1 MCVCVQVSV
10 GMCVCVCVCVC
21 VYVCVC
27 VCVCLLAELTPNDV
41 SDTSVP
47 DTEQGLEEDLED
59 FVCFSPSY
67 R

>member
-1 MCVCVQVSV
+1 MYLVMYRNGTRVRA
-10 GMCVCVCVCVC
+10 CVCVCVCA
-21 VYVCVC
+21 C
-27 VCVCLLAELTPNDV
+27 VCVCLLAELTPSDV

-59 FVCFSPSY
+59 FVCFSPSD